1 MPANSSGASLYAPHP
16 TIPFLFLGVTDSTSA
31 AGIDPITFCLFRG
44 NGGAAPSTDVNTYHH
59 GCIALVVDA
68 TGNGLYQN
76 TGTYASPAWNLI
88 ETAGTGGLT
97 LPATATDAT
106 TTTGT
111 SLAITANSI
120 TSGVGES
127 LTATAVTSG
136 IIYEAVAAAAT
147 LTTGFYFAANDGALN
162 VFTVGANGHIT
173 SNQTTAP
180 TIAVGT
186 QDGIT
191 AAAITAG
198 STDTAGTITTTG
210 TSTGG
215 TVMTVTFNKTYTVA
229 PKFVSLQPVNTSAA
243 APNTQPF
250 VSSITATTFVIT
262 IPASGTYA
270 ATPSYRYLVVA

>member
-68 TGNGLYQN
+68 AGNGLYQN
-76 TGTYASPAWNLI
+76 TGTYASPVWNLI
-88 ETAGTGGLT
+88 ETAGAGGLT
-97 LPATATDAT
+97 LPATATDTT

-162 VFTVGANGHIT
+162 VFTVGANGHLA
-173 SNQTTAP
+173 SKQTTAP

-186 QDGIT
+186 QAGIT
-191 AAAITAG
+191 AAAVTAG
-198 STDTAGTITTTG
+198 STDTCGTITTTG

-215 TVMTVTFNKTYTVA
+215 TIITLTFNKTYTTA
-229 PKFVSLQPVNTSAA
+229 PKFVVLSAANAAGGGVNTPPVVTATS
-243 APNTQPF
+243 
-250 VSSITATTFVIT
+250 ATTFVFT
-262 IPASGTYA
+262 IPAAGTYA
-270 ATPSYRYLVVA
+270 ATPSWTYLVVS